1 MSETHPL
8 AAAGWMAGAIASFT
22 LMAVGGREVSDTLDT
37 FELMTYRSLVGVVI
51 VCTVVLAFGWTG
63 RVHARRMGM
72 HLGRNVAHFTGQNL
86 WFYALA
92 IAPMA
97 QVVALEFTSP
107 LWVAL
112 LAPLFLGERLTRIR
126 LFAAFL
132 GFTGTLIIAQP
143 SIEHIPPGLTAA
155 AGAAIC
161 FATTAIFT
169 KILTRTEPI
178 ISILFWLT
186 LMQAVFGVICAGVD
200 GDMAAPS
207 AATAPWLIV
216 VGICGLSAHFCL
228 TQALSIAPATVV
240 MPLDFA
246 RLPVVALVGVL
257 VYGEPLGMALV
268 AGAAIIFAANWINL
282 TQSGTAATRGV
293 SAR

>member
-1 MSETHPL
+1 
-8 AAAGWMAGAIASFT
+8 
-22 LMAVGGREVSDTLDT
+22 
-37 FELMTYRSLVGVVI
+37 
-51 VCTVVLAFGWTG
+51 
-63 RVHARRMGM
+63 
-72 HLGRNVAHFTGQNL
+72 
-86 WFYALA
+86 
-92 IAPMA
+92 MA

-112 LAPLFLGERLTRIR
+112 LAPLFLGERLTPIR

-132 GFTGTLIIAQP
+132 GFTGTLVIAQP
-143 SIEHIPPGLTAA
+143 SIHHIPPGVIAA
-155 AGAAIC
+155 AAAAVC

-186 LMQAVFGVICAGVD
+186 LMQTVFGIVCAGID
-200 GDMAAPS
+200 GDMTLPT
-207 AATAPWLIV
+207 AATAPWLVV
-216 VGICGLSAHFCL
+216 VGLCGLSAHFCL

-246 RLPVVALVGVL
+246 RLPVVALVGIL

-268 AGAAIIFAANWINL
+268 AGAAIILAANWINL
-282 TQSGTAATRGV
+282 TQPGTDATRGV